1 MIPYKLRD
9 FHIELTPLQYQI
21 RYLEYQRIISAQVQN
36 LSSFSFYCRGD
47 PELEKGNEES
57 PQLTDQYRARSQI
70 QIRKE
75 LLYNFDNETSTEQG
89 QVDLQEK
96 LLLNGMEDNATI
108 VDQSTPHYGSTIE
121 DTKPLKL
128 KNVPA
133 KIPDDW
139 RSLEIHE
146 LATEVESCG
155 VDPVI
160 VREHLIKNNCN
171 VAKKIKSEKKSL
183 VLPRNWRDKIRD
195 ELIEDLCSENKL
207 DKGLL
212 DSELQQSEPVS
223 SSPTK
228 LKLPVDWRT
237 MTRETLADKYGIM
250 LERR

>member
-21 RYLEYQRIISAQVQN
+21 
-36 LSSFSFYCRGD
+36 RGD

-70 QIRKE
+70 QIWKE
-75 LLYNFDNETSTEQG
+75 LLYNFDNETSTEHEQG
-89 QVDLQEK
+89 QLDLQEK

-250 LERR
+250 LERRNPDW